1 MNKVTITL
9 ALIALLADLS
19 TAQCPFYCACVTVT
33 RTVNCRPTTSFKY
46 SSIPDDA
53 PVTTRVL

>member
-1 MNKVTITL
+1 MNRIIITIV
-9 ALIALLADLS
+9 AIALVDLS
-19 TAQCPFYCACVTVT
+19 TAQCPFYCSCAQASSTVD
-33 RTVNCRPTTSFKY
+33 CRPSTSFKY

>member
-1 MNKVTITL
+1 MKEVIITL
-9 ALIALLADLS
+9 ALVALLAVPS
-19 TAQCPFYCACVTVT
+19 TAQCPFYCSCASAT

-53 PVTTRVL
+53 PVTTRAL